1 MIYKRRH
8 NHNYMK
14 EGNLTLEHNDIVTTQ
29 YLYEQLET
37 WVQEGKKGID
47 NLRSFLLNEVDE
59 DLIRYARML
68 YKEAVSKY
76 FTPITKEEKYDYTLS
91 KLITK
96 KTEEI
101 EALKKQK
108 KIRQNELND
117 LCVQHDVDIKIFGK
131 DDVNALVSK
140 DVIAHEKGKIVSI
153 DKEIKNLTEWISG
166 AKAYIENEQYLNV
179 SQDIFDACDQN
190 DFTKE

>member
-29 YLYEQLET
+29 YLYEQLEK
-37 WVQEGKKGID
+37 WVQDGKKGID